1 MFHMG
6 CPQARFCGPP
16 RACEPWMLAVD
27 QHPAASLHTVGDLVG
42 ALKVPRGS
50 LPLSQVP

>member
-16 RACEPWMLAVD
+16 RACEPWMPAVD